1 MVTSNMRAP
10 FQRLLW
16 IGYFL
21 LGGSRVLSFSSMIRC
36 MNTIGKRRAAMK
48 SFPLF
53 MTTTNQDTDTESCD
67 AEHLDDTT
75 DLLYIPRSFDE
86 MVKQSSAAMRSAYQQ
101 GITRQI
107 VRILLPR
114 SSDNDQILQYIE
126 NDANNDL
133 RNSILVPPDETWQG
147 GIMQLYRAASIS
159 AQEMLR

>member
-1 MVTSNMRAP
+1 
-10 FQRLLW
+10 
-16 IGYFL
+16 
-21 LGGSRVLSFSSMIRC
+21 
-36 MNTIGKRRAAMK
+36 MK

-53 MTTTNQDTDTESCD
+53 MTTTNQDTDIDSCD